1 MNNEQKEYKTYQE
14 PFPYKTYDEILME
27 KERRKKVQHGLVVMT
42 GIFLML
48 CSVVIGISMVWSRSA
63 NPLQMITQAAEN
75 KGFNLGDNTKA
86 PQKDDTDAELNQQF
100 QLSTAPSKQE
110 SEPSQNVPLYVTDV
124 SAVVKKAIASVV
136 GIEAETYSG
145 YITSRTGSGIILTE
159 NGYIITNSHVI
170 AGCDSISVT
179 LNSGEIYTAFVIGDD
194 SYSDIAVLKIDADGL
209 TPAELGDSDLVEVG
223 KPAIAIGNPTG
234 QLQGT
239 TTFGIISGVNRN
251 VMVNN
256 TVMNLLQTDAAI
268 NSGNSG
274 GPLLNSQGQV
284 IGINSAKV
292 SLSGYEGLG
301 FSIPINT
308 ARPIAEELVRSGSVS
323 GRPTLG
329 VNCSKLSAMASNFYG
344 LPEGLYLSMVD
355 NDCGGH
361 TAGLQAGDVI
371 THINDVRVKT
381 LPEGYAQR
389 NLYKAGDT
397 VSLTVYRRGRT
408 FVMSVCLSDQRLADS
423 DCNF

>member
-1 MNNEQKEYKTYQE
+1 MNNEQKEYKAYQE

-27 KERRKKVQHGLVVMT
+27 KERRKKVQRGLVVMT

-86 PQKDDTDAELNQQF
+86 PQKDDADAEPDRQF
-100 QLSTAPSKQE
+100 HLSTAPSKADSEASQE
-110 SEPSQNVPLYVTDV
+110 APLYVTDV

-361 TAGLQAGDVI
+361 AAGLQAGDVI
-371 THINDVRVKT
+371 THINDIRVKT
-381 LPEGYAQR
+381 LSEGYAQR

>member
-1 MNNEQKEYKTYQE
+1 MNNEQKEYETYQE

-27 KERRKKVQHGLVVMT
+27 KERRTRIQHGLVVMT
-42 GIFLML
+42 GIFLL
-48 CSVVIGISMVWSRSA
+48 FCAVVIGVSMVWNRSA
-63 NPLQMITQAAEN
+63 NPFQLITQTAEN
-75 KGFNLGDNTKA
+75 KGFNLGDNTVE
-86 PQKDDTDAELNQQF
+86 PHIPVPEDEKDDDF
-100 QLSTAPSKQE
+100 RLSTV
-110 SEPSQNVPLYVTDV
+110 EPDVAENELMYVTDV
-124 SAVVKKAIASVV
+124 SEVVKKAISSVV
-136 GIEAETYSG
+136 GVEAESYSG

-170 AGCDSISVT
+170 AGCDSINVT
-179 LNSGEIYTAFVIGDD
+179 LDNGASYTAFVIGDD
-194 SYSDIAVLKIDADGL
+194 SYSDIAVLKIDAEGL
-209 TPAELGDSDLVEVG
+209 IPAVLGDSDLVEVG
-223 KPAIAIGNPTG
+223 QPAIAIGNPTG

-274 GPLLNSQGQV
+274 GPLLNQQGQV

-292 SLSGYEGLG
+292 SISGYEGLG

-308 ARPIAEELVRSGSVS
+308 ARPIAEELVRNGSVA

-329 VNCSKLSAMASNFYG
+329 VNCSKLSAMASSFYG
-344 LPEGLYLSMVD
+344 LPEGLYLSSVD
-355 NDCGGH
+355 DDCGGH
-361 TAGLQAGDVI
+361 YAGLQAGDVI

-381 LPEGYAQR
+381 LSEAYSQR
-389 NLYKAGDT
+389 NLYKAGEYVNVT
-397 VSLTVYRRGRT
+397 IYRRGLSQT
-408 FVMSVCLSDQRLADS
+408 INVCLSDQQLADG